1 MTAPAQ
7 PTEVERAPYDLSG
20 AGMGLERWTLRSD
33 RIEAT
38 VITLG
43 AALHTLTAPDRD
55 GRPAQVLLTSEDVGT
70 LLGPAKHYGV
80 TVGRYAN
87 RIAGSRITLDGEEF
101 PLLPTGNGVTLH
113 GGPDSFSHR
122 VWHAEEIPGGVRMHL
137 HSPDGDQGF
146 PGALDVWTDFTLSG
160 ADLTIA
166 YRAVTTRP
174 TVVNLTN
181 HAYFNLAGEGR
192 GDVLGHLLTLDADA
206 FTPVDEQQVP
216 YGPYEPVAGTAF
228 DFTRAR
234 PIGEGLAEGHPQLK
248 LSRGYDHN
256 WVLRERP
263 ADGPPVR
270 AALLADPGSGR
281 TLEVLTTEPGL
292 QVYTANGFDGSVTGP
307 SGTAYGP
314 FAGVAL
320 ETQHHPDSP
329 HRPEYP
335 STELRPGDEFRSSTV
350 LRLGVAG

>member
-1 MTAPAQ
+1 MTVPDR
-7 PTEVERAPYDLSG
+7 PTEVHRAPYDSSG
-20 AGMGLERWTLRSD
+20 AGMGLDRWTLRSD

-43 AALHTLTAPDRD
+43 AALHTLTAPDCA
-55 GRPAQVLLTSEDVGT
+55 GTPAQVLLTTEDVGA

-87 RIAGSRITLDGEEF
+87 RIADSRVTLDGEDH
-101 PLLPTGNGVTLH
+101 PLLPTGHGVTLH

-122 VWHAEEIPGGVRMHL
+122 VWQAEEIPDGVRMHL

-146 PGALDVWTDFTLSG
+146 PGALDVWTDFTLNG
-160 ADLTIA
+160 ADLTIS
-166 YRAVTTRP
+166 YRAVTTGP

-192 GDVLGHLLTLDADA
+192 GDVLGHLLTIDADA
-206 FTPVDEQQVP
+206 ITPVDERQIP
-216 YGPYEPVAGTAF
+216 YGPFEPVAGTAF
-228 DFTRAR
+228 DFTSAR
-234 PIGEGLAEGHPQLK
+234 PIREGLAQGHPQLK
-248 LSRGYDHN
+248 LSHGYDHN

-292 QVYTANGFDGSVTGP
+292 QVYTANGFDRSVVGP
-307 SGTAYGP
+307 SGTRYGP

-329 HRPEYP
+329 HQPSYP
-335 STELRPGDEFRSSTV
+335 STELRPGQEFRSSTV
-350 LRLGVAG
+350 LRLGTAG